1 MKKQQKIRLRRLLG
15 VLTALLVAAGIAV
28 GVYWVGSLRG
38 WFAPPPVTVETSSG
52 QTVQIPPLSLTAKSI
67 TGKALVERGGLSF
80 ALEEGETLRAE
91 DAVTLQGKGTLT
103 ISNETLTLT
112 FGNKATFLVGQKDSG
127 EAQVTLNQG
136 VLYAQP
142 QGPASV
148 VVGNPSAQVTDG
160 TVSLSVGKKTFVFD
174 QLSGSASFLGGDES
188 VLPVSAQQR
197 LTVQQAEGRWGAP
210 KQKKLTLKQLSD
222 FTLELAKD
230 TQGLCFTPEQLTGE
244 IARREAEAQQ
254 KLEEQ
259 LQKETEQQEAEA
271 KAKAD
276 AEAAEQA
283 KAEQEKKNQ
292 EAEQK
297 AAEEKKAQEAKR
309 KAEEEK
315 QKKQEAERKK
325 QEEEKKR
332 QEEEER
338 KQQEAD
344 NTTSTGSCTLTIQC
358 HTLLDNMDN
367 VKESKKKYV
376 PSSGVILKKTKV
388 TFTEGETVYDILKR
402 TCKTAGIQL
411 EVSYSGG
418 YGSYYV
424 EGIGH
429 LYEFDC
435 GRESG
440 WVYSVNGRQP
450 NYGCSSCVV
459 QEGDNIVWSYTCSGM
474 GKDV

>member
-1 MKKQQKIRLRRLLG
+1 MKKQNKTNLRRLLG
-15 VLTALLVAAGIAV
+15 ALTALLVVAGIAV

-38 WFAPPPVTVETSSG
+38 WFTPPPVTVETSSG

-80 ALEEGETLRAE
+80 ALEAGEALRAE
-91 DAVTLQGKGTLT
+91 DAVTLQGKGSLT
-103 ISNETLTLT
+103 VSNETLTLT
-112 FGNKATFLVGQKDSG
+112 FGDKASFLVGQKDGG
-127 EAQVTLNQG
+127 ETQITLNQG
-136 VLYAQP
+136 KLCAKT
-142 QGPASV
+142 QGTAYF
-148 VVGNPSAQVTDG
+148 VVGNQSAQVTDG
-160 TVSLSVGKKTFVFD
+160 TVSLSVDKEAFVFD
-174 QLSGSASFLGGDES
+174 QLSGKTSFLG
-188 VLPVSAQQR
+188 VLPKQR
-197 LTVQQAEGRWGAP
+197 LTVQQTEGRWGAP
-210 KQKKLTLKQLSD
+210 EQKKLTLKQLSD
-222 FTLELAKD
+222 FTLEQAKT
-230 TQGLCFTPEQLTGE
+230 TQRLCFTPEQLTGE

-259 LQKETEQQEAEA
+259 LQKETEHQEAEA

-283 KAEQEKKNQ
+283 KQEQEAK
-292 EAEQK
+292 QK
-297 AAEEKKAQEAKR
+297 AAEEKKAEEAKR

-315 QKKQEAERKK
+315 KKQEEERKK
-325 QEEEKKR
+325 QEEEKKH
-332 QEEEER
+332 QEEE
-338 KQQEAD
+338 D
-344 NTTSTGSCTLTIQC
+344 TTTSTGSCTLTIEC
-358 HTLLDNMDN
+358 HTLLDNLDN
-367 VKESKKKYV
+367 VKESKQKYV
-376 PSSGVILKKTKV
+376 PASGVILKKTKV
-388 TFTEGETVYDILKR
+388 PFTEGETVYDILKR
-402 TCKTAGIQL
+402 TCKKAGIQL

-440 WVYSVNGRQP
+440 WVYRVNGKQP

-459 QEGDNIVWSYTCSGM
+459 QKGDNIVWSYTCSGM

>member
-1 MKKQQKIRLRRLLG
+1 MKKQNKTNLRRLLG
-15 VLTALLVAAGIAV
+15 ILTALLVVAGIAV

-52 QTVQIPPLSLTAKSI
+52 ETVQIPPLSLTAKSI

-103 ISNETLTLT
+103 VSNETLTLT
-112 FGNKATFLVGQKDSG
+112 FGDKASFLVGQKDGG
-127 EAQVTLNQG
+127 EAQITLNQG
-136 VLYAQP
+136 VLYAQT
-142 QGPASV
+142 QGTAYF
-148 VVGNPSAQVTDG
+148 VVGNQSAQVTDG
-160 TVSLSVGKKTFVFD
+160 TVSLSVGKKNFVFD
-174 QLSGSASFLGGDES
+174 QLSGSTSFLGGDEN
-188 VLPVSAQQR
+188 VLPVSSQQR
-197 LTVQQAEGRWGAP
+197 LTVKQVEGRWGAP
-210 KQKKLTLKQLSD
+210 EQKKLTLKQLSD
-222 FTLELAKD
+222 FTLEQAKS

-244 IARREAEAQQ
+244 IERREAEAQQ

-259 LQKETEQQEAEA
+259 LRKETEQQEAEA

-283 KAEQEKKNQ
+283 EKVQ
-292 EAEQK
+292 EAKQK

-315 QKKQEAERKK
+315 KK
-325 QEEEKKR
+325 QEEERKRQEEEDKKR
-332 QEEEER
+332 QEE
-338 KQQEAD
+338 D
-344 NTTSTGSCTLTIQC
+344 NTTSTGSCTLTIEC
-358 HTLLDNMDN
+358 HTLLDNLDN

-376 PSSGVILKKTKV
+376 PASGVILKKTKV

-402 TCKTAGIQL
+402 TCKTAGVQL

-440 WVYSVNGRQP
+440 WVYSVNGKQP

-459 QEGDNIVWSYTCSGM
+459 QAGDNIVWSYTCSGM

>member
-1 MKKQQKIRLRRLLG
+1 MKKQNKSSLRRLLG
-15 VLTALLVAAGIAV
+15 ALTALLVVAGIAV

-52 QTVQIPPLSLTAKSI
+52 ETVQIPPLSLTAKSI

-103 ISNETLTLT
+103 VSNETLTLT
-112 FGNKATFLVGQKDSG
+112 FGDKASFLVGQKDGG
-127 EAQVTLNQG
+127 ETQITLNQG
-136 VLYAQP
+136 KLYAQT
-142 QGPASV
+142 QGTAYF
-148 VVGNPSAQVTDG
+148 VVGNQSAQVTDG

-174 QLSGSASFLGGDES
+174 QLSGSTSFLGGDENI
-188 VLPVSAQQR
+188 LPVSSQQR
-197 LTVQQAEGRWGAP
+197 LTVKQTEGRWGAP
-210 KQKKLTLKQLSD
+210 EQKKLTLKQLSD
-222 FTLELAKD
+222 FTLKQAKD
-230 TQGLCFTPEQLTGE
+230 AQGLCFTPKQLTGE
-244 IARREAEAQQ
+244 IERREAEAQK

-259 LQKETEQQEAEA
+259 LRKETEQQEAEA

-283 KAEQEKKNQ
+283 KQEQEAK
-292 EAEQK
+292 QK
-297 AAEEKKAQEAKR
+297 AAEEKKAEEAKR
-309 KAEEEK
+309 KAEE
-315 QKKQEAERKK
+315 KKKK
-325 QEEEKKR
+325 QEEERKR
-332 QEEEER
+332 QEEED
-338 KQQEAD
+338 KKHQEEED
-344 NTTSTGSCTLTIQC
+344 TTTSTGSCTLTIEC

-367 VKESKKKYV
+367 VKESKQKYV
-376 PSSGVILKKTKV
+376 PASGVILKKTKV

-402 TCKTAGIQL
+402 TCKKAGIQL

-440 WVYSVNGRQP
+440 WVYSVNGKQP

-459 QEGDNIVWSYTCSGM
+459 QAGDNIVWSYTCSGM

>member
-1 MKKQQKIRLRRLLG
+1 MKKQNKTNLRRLLG
-15 VLTALLVAAGIAV
+15 ALTALLVVAGIAV

-80 ALEEGETLRAE
+80 ALEAGETLRAE

-103 ISNETLTLT
+103 VSNETLTLT
-112 FGNKATFLVGQKDSG
+112 FGDKASFLVGQKDGG
-127 EAQVTLNQG
+127 ETQITLNQG
-136 VLYAQP
+136 KLCAQT
-142 QGPASV
+142 QGTAYF
-148 VVGNPSAQVTDG
+148 VVGNQSAQVTDG
-160 TVSLSVGKKTFVFD
+160 TVSLSVDKEAFVFD
-174 QLSGSASFLGGDES
+174 QLSGQTSFLGSDENVLT
-188 VLPVSAQQR
+188 VLPKQR

-210 KQKKLTLKQLSD
+210 EQKKLTLKQLSD
-222 FTLELAKD
+222 FTLEQAKT
-230 TQGLCFTPEQLTGE
+230 TQRLCFTPEQLTSE
-244 IARREAEAQQ
+244 IARREVEAQQ

-259 LQKETEQQEAEA
+259 LRKETEQQEAEA
-271 KAKAD
+271 QAKAD

-283 KAEQEKKNQ
+283 KQEQEAK
-292 EAEQK
+292 QK
-297 AAEEKKAQEAKR
+297 AAEEKKAEEAKL

-315 QKKQEAERKK
+315 KKQEEERKK
-325 QEEEKKR
+325 QEEEKKQ
-332 QEEEER
+332 QEE
-338 KQQEAD
+338 QE
-344 NTTSTGSCTLTIQC
+344 NTTSTGSCTLTIEC
-358 HTLLDNMDN
+358 HTLLDNLDN
-367 VKESKKKYV
+367 VKESKQKYV
-376 PSSGVILKKTKV
+376 PASGVILKKTKV
-388 TFTEGETVYDILKR
+388 PFTEGETVYDILKR
-402 TCKTAGIQL
+402 TCKKAGIQL

-440 WVYSVNGRQP
+440 WVYRVNGKQP

-459 QEGDNIVWSYTCSGM
+459 QKGDNIVWSYTCSGM

>member
-1 MKKQQKIRLRRLLG
+1 MKKQQKTRVRRLLG
-15 VLTALLVAAGIAV
+15 VLTTLLVAAGIAM

-38 WFAPPPVTVETSSG
+38 WFIPLPVTVQTSSG
-52 QTVQIPPLSLTAKSI
+52 GETVQIPPLSLTAKSI

-103 ISNETLTLT
+103 VSNETLTLT
-112 FGNKATFLVGQKDSG
+112 FGDKASFLVGQKDGG

-136 VLYAQP
+136 ALYALTQDTTYF
-142 QGPASV
+142 
-148 VVGNPSAQVTDG
+148 VVGNQSAQVTDG
-160 TVSLSVGKKTFVFD
+160 TVSLSVCKKTFLFD
-174 QLSGSASFLGGDES
+174 QLSGSTSFLGGDENI
-188 VLPVSAQQR
+188 VTVSAQRR
-197 LTVQQAEGRWGAP
+197 LTVKKEEERWGAP
-210 KQKKLTLKQLSD
+210 EQKKLTLKQLSD
-222 FTLELAKD
+222 FTLEQAKT
-230 TQGLCFTPEQLTGE
+230 TQSLCFTPNQLTGE
-244 IARREAEAQQ
+244 IARRETEAQK

-259 LQKETEQQEAEA
+259 LQKETEQQEAKA
-271 KAKAD
+271 QAKAD
-276 AEAAEQA
+276 AEATQKAQEAEQ
-283 KAEQEKKNQ
+283 KAAEEKKAQ

-309 KAEEEK
+309 KAEE
-315 QKKQEAERKK
+315 KKQ
-325 QEEEKKR
+325 
-332 QEEEER
+332 EEER
-338 KQQEAD
+338 KQQEEED
-344 NTTSTGSCTLTIQC
+344 KKSQEEEDTTTSTGSCTLTIEC
-358 HTLLDNMDN
+358 HTLLDNIDN
-367 VKESKKKYV
+367 VKESKKQYV

-411 EVSYSGG
+411 EVSYASG

-440 WVYSVNGRQP
+440 WVYRVNGKQP
-450 NYGCSSCVV
+450 NYGCSSYVV

>member
-1 MKKQQKIRLRRLLG
+1 MKKQQKTKLRRLLG
-15 VLTALLVAAGIAV
+15 VLTALLVVAGIAV

-52 QTVQIPPLSLTAKSI
+52 ETVQIPPLSLTAKRI

-103 ISNETLTLT
+103 VSNETLNLT
-112 FGNKATFLVGQKDSG
+112 FGDKASFLVGQKDGG

-136 VLYAQP
+136 KLYAQT
-142 QGPASV
+142 QGTAYF
-148 VVGNPSAQVTDG
+148 VVGNQSAQVTDG

-174 QLSGSASFLGGDES
+174 QLSGSTSFLGGDDN
-188 VLPVSAQQR
+188 VLPVFARQR
-197 LTVQQAEGRWGAP
+197 LTAKQAEARWGAP
-210 KQKKLTLKQLSD
+210 EQKKLTLKQLSD
-222 FTLELAKD
+222 FTLEQAKA

-244 IARREAEAQQ
+244 IARREAEAQK

-259 LQKETEQQEAEA
+259 LRKETEQQEAEA
-271 KAKAD
+271 QAKAD

-283 KAEQEKKNQ
+283 KKEQEAQ
-292 EAEQK
+292 QK
-297 AAEEKKAQEAKR
+297 AAEEKKAQEAQR
-309 KAEEEK
+309 KADEEK
-315 QKKQEAERKK
+315 KK
-325 QEEEKKR
+325 QEEERKRQEEEDKKR
-332 QEEEER
+332 QEEET
-338 KQQEAD
+338 
-344 NTTSTGSCTLTIQC
+344 TTSTGSCTLTIEC

-367 VKESKKKYV
+367 VKESKQKYV
-376 PSSGVILKKTKV
+376 PASGVILKKTKV

-402 TCKTAGIQL
+402 TCKKAGVQL

-440 WVYSVNGRQP
+440 WVYSVNGKQP

-459 QEGDNIVWSYTCSGM
+459 QKGDNIVWSYTCSGM

>member
-1 MKKQQKIRLRRLLG
+1 MKKQNKTNLRRLLG
-15 VLTALLVAAGIAV
+15 ALTALLVVAGIAV

-80 ALEEGETLRAE
+80 ALEAGETLRAE

-103 ISNETLTLT
+103 VSNETLTLT
-112 FGNKATFLVGQKDSG
+112 FGDKASFLVGQKDGG

-136 VLYAQP
+136 KLCAQT
-142 QGPASV
+142 QGTAYF
-148 VVGNPSAQVTDG
+148 VVGNQSAQVTDG
-160 TVSLSVGKKTFVFD
+160 TVSLSVDKEAFVFD
-174 QLSGSASFLGGDES
+174 QLSGQTSFLGGDENVLT
-188 VLPVSAQQR
+188 VLPKQR
-197 LTVQQAEGRWGAP
+197 LTVQQTEGR
-210 KQKKLTLKQLSD
+210 
-222 FTLELAKD
+222 TLEQAKT
-230 TQGLCFTPEQLTGE
+230 TQRLCFTPEQLTGE

-283 KAEQEKKNQ
+283 KQEQEAK
-292 EAEQK
+292 QK
-297 AAEEKKAQEAKR
+297 AAEEKKAEEAKR

-315 QKKQEAERKK
+315 KKQEEERKK
-325 QEEEKKR
+325 QEEEKKH
-332 QEEEER
+332 QEEE
-338 KQQEAD
+338 D
-344 NTTSTGSCTLTIQC
+344 TTTSTGSCTLTIEC
-358 HTLLDNMDN
+358 HTLLDNLDN
-367 VKESKKKYV
+367 VKKSKQKYV
-376 PSSGVILKKTKV
+376 PASGVILKKTKV
-388 TFTEGETVYDILKR
+388 PFTEGETVYDILKR
-402 TCKTAGIQL
+402 TCKKAGIQL

-440 WVYSVNGRQP
+440 WVYRVNGKQP

-459 QEGDNIVWSYTCSGM
+459 QKGDNIVWSYTCTGM

>member
-1 MKKQQKIRLRRLLG
+1 MKKQNKTNLRRLLG
-15 VLTALLVAAGIAV
+15 ALTALLVVAGIAV
-28 GVYWVGSLRG
+28 GVYWVGNLRG

-80 ALEEGETLRAE
+80 ALEAGETLRAE
-91 DAVTLQGKGTLT
+91 DAVTLQGKGALT
-103 ISNETLTLT
+103 VSNETLTLT
-112 FGNKATFLVGQKDSG
+112 FGDKASFLVGQKDGG
-127 EAQVTLNQG
+127 ETQITLNQG
-136 VLYAQP
+136 KLCAQT
-142 QGPASV
+142 QGTAYF
-148 VVGNPSAQVTDG
+148 VVGNQSAQVTDG
-160 TVSLSVGKKTFVFD
+160 TVSLSVDKEAFVFD
-174 QLSGSASFLGGDES
+174 QLSGQTSFLGGDENVLT
-188 VLPVSAQQR
+188 VLPKQR
-197 LTVQQAEGRWGAP
+197 LTVQQTEGRWGAP
-210 KQKKLTLKQLSD
+210 EQKKLTLKQLSD
-222 FTLELAKD
+222 FTLEQAKT
-230 TQGLCFTPEQLTGE
+230 TQRLCFTPEQLTGE

-283 KAEQEKKNQ
+283 KQEQEAK
-292 EAEQK
+292 QK
-297 AAEEKKAQEAKR
+297 AAEEKKAEEAKR

-315 QKKQEAERKK
+315 KKQEEERKK
-325 QEEEKKR
+325 QEEEKKH
-332 QEEEER
+332 QEEE
-338 KQQEAD
+338 D
-344 NTTSTGSCTLTIQC
+344 TTTSTGSCTLTIEC
-358 HTLLDNMDN
+358 HTLLDNLDN
-367 VKESKKKYV
+367 VKESKQKYV
-376 PSSGVILKKTKV
+376 PASGVILKKTKV
-388 TFTEGETVYDILKR
+388 PFTEGETVYDILKR
-402 TCKTAGIQL
+402 TCKKAGIQL

-440 WVYSVNGRQP
+440 WVYRVNGKQP

-459 QEGDNIVWSYTCSGM
+459 QKGDNIVWSYTCSGM

>member
-1 MKKQQKIRLRRLLG
+1 MKKQNKTNLRRLLG
-15 VLTALLVAAGIAV
+15 ALTALLVVAGIAV

-80 ALEEGETLRAE
+80 ALEAGETLRAE

-103 ISNETLTLT
+103 VSNETLTLT
-112 FGNKATFLVGQKDSG
+112 FGDKASFLVGQKDGG

-136 VLYAQP
+136 KLYAQT
-142 QGPASV
+142 QGTAYF
-148 VVGNPSAQVTDG
+148 VVGNQSAQVTDG
-160 TVSLSVGKKTFVFD
+160 TVSLSVDKEAFVFD
-174 QLSGSASFLGGDES
+174 QLSGQTSFLGGDENVLT
-188 VLPVSAQQR
+188 VLPKQR
-197 LTVQQAEGRWGAP
+197 LTVQQTEGRWGAP
-210 KQKKLTLKQLSD
+210 EQKKLTLKQLSD
-222 FTLELAKD
+222 FTLEQAKT
-230 TQGLCFTPEQLTGE
+230 TQRLCFTPEQLTGE

-271 KAKAD
+271 K
-276 AEAAEQA
+276 
-283 KAEQEKKNQ
+283 
-292 EAEQK
+292 
-297 AAEEKKAQEAKR
+297 R

-315 QKKQEAERKK
+315 KKQEEERKK
-325 QEEEKKR
+325 QEEEKKH
-332 QEEEER
+332 QEEE
-338 KQQEAD
+338 D
-344 NTTSTGSCTLTIQC
+344 TTTSTGSCTLTIEC
-358 HTLLDNMDN
+358 HTLLDNLDN
-367 VKESKKKYV
+367 VKESKQKYV
-376 PSSGVILKKTKV
+376 PASGVILKKTKV
-388 TFTEGETVYDILKR
+388 PFTEGETVYDILKR
-402 TCKTAGIQL
+402 TCKKAGIQL

-440 WVYSVNGRQP
+440 WVYRVNGKQP

-459 QEGDNIVWSYTCSGM
+459 QKGDNIVWSYTCTGM

>member
-1 MKKQQKIRLRRLLG
+1 MKKQNKTNLRRLLG

-52 QTVQIPPLSLTAKSI
+52 ETVQIPPLSLTAKRI

-103 ISNETLTLT
+103 VSNETLNLT
-112 FGNKATFLVGQKDSG
+112 FGDKASFLVGQKDGG
-127 EAQVTLNQG
+127 EPQVTLNQG
-136 VLYAQP
+136 DLYAQT
-142 QGPASV
+142 QGTAYF
-148 VVGNPSAQVTDG
+148 VVGNQSAQVTDG
-160 TVSLSVGKKTFVFD
+160 AVSLSVGKKTFVLD
-174 QLSGSASFLGGDES
+174 QLSGSTSFLGGDEN
-188 VLPVSAQQR
+188 VLPVSARQR
-197 LTVQQAEGRWGAP
+197 LTVKETEGRWGAP
-210 KQKKLTLKQLSD
+210 EQKKLTLKQLSD
-222 FTLELAKD
+222 FTLEQAKT

-244 IARREAEAQQ
+244 IARREAEAQK

-259 LQKETEQQEAEA
+259 LRKETEQQEAEA
-271 KAKAD
+271 QAKAD

-283 KAEQEKKNQ
+283 KKEQEAQ
-292 EAEQK
+292 QK

-315 QKKQEAERKK
+315 KKKQEEERKK
-325 QEEEKKR
+325 QEEEDKKR
-332 QEEEER
+332 QEEE
-338 KQQEAD
+338 
-344 NTTSTGSCTLTIQC
+344 NTTSTGSCTLTIEC

-367 VKESKKKYV
+367 VKESKQKYV
-376 PSSGVILKKTKV
+376 PASGVILKKTKV

-402 TCKTAGIQL
+402 TCKKAGIQL

-440 WVYSVNGRQP
+440 WVYSVNGKQP

-459 QEGDNIVWSYTCSGM
+459 QKGDNIVWSYTCSGM

>member
-1 MKKQQKIRLRRLLG
+1 MKKQNKTNLRRLLG
-15 VLTALLVAAGIAV
+15 VLTALLVVAGIAV

-52 QTVQIPPLSLTAKSI
+52 ETVQIPPLSLTAKRI

-103 ISNETLTLT
+103 VSNETLNLT
-112 FGNKATFLVGQKDSG
+112 FGDKATFLVGQKDGG

-136 VLYAQP
+136 KLYAQT
-142 QGPASV
+142 QGTAYF
-148 VVGNPSAQVTDG
+148 VVGNQSAQVTDG

-174 QLSGSASFLGGDES
+174 QLSGSTSFLGGDEN
-188 VLPVSAQQR
+188 VLPVFARQR
-197 LTVQQAEGRWGAP
+197 LTAKQAEGRWGAP
-210 KQKKLTLKQLSD
+210 EQKKLTLKQLSD
-222 FTLELAKD
+222 FTLEQAKA

-244 IARREAEAQQ
+244 IARREAEAQK

-259 LQKETEQQEAEA
+259 LRKETEQQEAEA
-271 KAKAD
+271 QAKAD

-283 KAEQEKKNQ
+283 KKEQEAQ
-292 EAEQK
+292 QK

-315 QKKQEAERKK
+315 KK
-325 QEEEKKR
+325 QEEERKRQEEEDKKR
-332 QEEEER
+332 QEEE
-338 KQQEAD
+338 
-344 NTTSTGSCTLTIQC
+344 NTTSTGSCTLTIEC

-367 VKESKKKYV
+367 VKESKQKYV
-376 PSSGVILKKTKV
+376 PASGVILKKTKV

-402 TCKTAGIQL
+402 TCKKAGIQL

-440 WVYSVNGRQP
+440 WVYSVNGKQP

-459 QEGDNIVWSYTCSGM
+459 QAGDNIVWSYTCSGM